1 MNREQKEFITTFYKV
16 CQQNGRAYNNIC
28 PIAVTAQAV
37 NESGWGKSSLASK
50 HHNYFGLKTGR
61 TWHGESVKLKTKEEY
76 QKGKLVT
83 IYADFRCYPDLESGV
98 KGYYEFI
105 NTKRY
110 ANLKNIKDPYTYVS
124 LIKQDGYAT
133 STKYV
138 TRVMNVVDTIRN
150 YLIATDVI
158 DGEYGNGEE
167 RILKLTMAGYNYQNV
182 QKCVNELLRDKI
194 YELDI
199 SRIK

>member
-1 MNREQKEFITTFYKV
+1 MNREQKEFIIAIYKAG
-16 CQQNGRAYNNIC
+16 QQNGRAYNIC

-37 NESGWGKSSLASK
+37 LESNWGKSSLSSK
-50 HHNYFGLKTGR
+50 HHNYFGLKTGK
-61 TWHGESVKLKTKEEY
+61 TWHGKSVKLKTKEEY

-83 IYADFRCYPDLESGV
+83 IYAEFRCYPDLESGV
-98 KGYYEFI
+98 KGYYEFT

-138 TRVMNVVDTIRN
+138 TNVMKVVDTIKN

-158 DGEYGNGEE
+158 DGDYGNGEE

-182 QKCVNELLRDKI
+182 QKCVNELIKEKI

-199 SRIK
+199 PRIK